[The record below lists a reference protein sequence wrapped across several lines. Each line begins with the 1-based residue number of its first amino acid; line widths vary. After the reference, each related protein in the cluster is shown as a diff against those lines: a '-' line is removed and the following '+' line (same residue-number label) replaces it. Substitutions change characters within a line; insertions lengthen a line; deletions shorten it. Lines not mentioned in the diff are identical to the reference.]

1 MTTTIPTNIIGSLRA
16 LMPTRP
22 INLGEALRIAE
33 LQANRLR
40 QLTGSTEPAFPDTA
54 ITGLPRIKVQTMSP
68 LPMSGYTTG
77 LRGGLWLIVL
87 NGGES
92 PLRQRFSLAHE
103 FKHILDHPFIEQ
115 AYSKIRG
122 QGADEWAEKLCD
134 YFAGCLLMPKVLVK
148 RLYCNE
154 AVQELPTLARRFHVS
169 QAAMRVR
176 LLQLGLAEQGPRC
189 APYRRE
195 APAAL
200 VLSPSPLIQVAA

>member
-1 MTTTIPTNIIGSLRA
+1 MITTTSTNIIGSLRA
-16 LMPTRP
+16 LMPSRP

-40 QLTGSTEPAFPDTA
+40 ELTASQEPAFSDSA

-77 LRGGLWLIVL
+77 LRGGQWLIVL

-103 FKHILDHPFIEQ
+103 FKHVLDHPFIDQ
-115 AYSKIRG
+115 AYTKIRG

-134 YFAGCLLMPKVLVK
+134 YFAGCLLMPKALVK
-148 RLYCNE
+148 RLYCNDGI
-154 AVQELPTLARRFHVS
+154 QELPALARRFHVS

-189 APYRRE
+189 AP
-195 APAAL
+195 
-200 VLSPSPLIQVAA
+200 